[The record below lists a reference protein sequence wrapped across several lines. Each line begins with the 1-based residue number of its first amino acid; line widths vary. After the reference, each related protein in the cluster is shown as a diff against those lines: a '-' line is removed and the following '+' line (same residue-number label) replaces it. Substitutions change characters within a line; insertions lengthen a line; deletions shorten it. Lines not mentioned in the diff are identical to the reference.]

1 MVQKMNKSES
11 VSGTL
16 SYLDN
21 ASNRKTQQNINESVH
36 NTQRRAPNVVPQKN
50 SIAVKKI
57 QVPRT
62 KSISAAEP
70 HLKQFAGMLSEELA
84 NVKKLKQEQLET
96 IRQEELEKIQF
107 AHAEKIRLEEERI
120 RAEES
125 EKILME
131 QARERIRAEESEKI
145 LMEQTR
151 ERIRLEV
158 LAEFNQ
164 SQPQPQMQPAQPAQ
178 IDESYEEQNYLEE
191 TPPLEMHNSDDYVSH
206 LDESLLAFS
215 DNKNYIKEEAK
226 FVTFEDLQK
235 HYQDFI
241 GKINTQLG
249 SLGGGGEVNMRGL
262 DDLDM
267 STVQNGDFISYD
279 AATGKFIGGS
289 ITPAGVEGGVLEG
302 GSF

>member
-107 AHAEKIRLEEERI
+107 AHAEKNRLEE
-120 RAEES
+120 
-125 EKILME
+125 
-131 QARERIRAEESEKI
+131 ERIRAEESEKI

-164 SQPQPQMQPAQPAQ
+164 SQPQPQPQMQPAQ

>member
-107 AHAEKIRLEEERI
+107 AHAEKNRL
-120 RAEES
+120 AE
-125 EKILME
+125 
-131 QARERIRAEESEKI
+131 ERIRAEESEKI

-164 SQPQPQMQPAQPAQ
+164 SQPQPQPQMQPAQ

>member
-16 SYLDN
+16 SYLNN
-21 ASNRKTQQNINESVH
+21 ASNRKTQQNINESAH

-107 AHAEKIRLEEERI
+107 AHAEKNRL
-120 RAEES
+120 AE
-125 EKILME
+125 
-131 QARERIRAEESEKI
+131 ERIRAEESEKI

-241 GKINTQLG
+241 SKINTQLG